1 MDTMQGLKRT
11 KYCGEFTVDDIGKQA
26 VACGWVQ
33 KVHDKGMLVFIDL
46 RDRTGILQLAFDDQT
61 DPELRAKAQ
70 TPRAEFV
77 LMAKG
82 TIRRRESVNKKIPT
96 GEIEL
101 YVEDL
106 RILGRSA
113 TPPFEITETTRV
125 NGTAAEIPVPRPAAR
140 RDAAHDAD
148 AA

>member
-1 MDTMQGLKRT
+1 MDKRT

-82 TIRRRESVNKKIPT
+82 TIRRRSPPAKLNFMSRTCGFSAGARPRR
-96 GEIEL
+96 
-101 YVEDL
+101 L
-106 RILGRSA
+106 RS
-113 TPPFEITETTRV
+113 
-125 NGTAAEIPVPRPAAR
+125 PRPPGSMR
-140 RDAAHDAD
+140 NCG
-148 AA
+148 

>member
-61 DPELRAKAQ
+61 DPELRATAQ
-70 TPRAEFV
+70 T
-77 LMAKG
+77 
-82 TIRRRESVNKKIPT
+82 RRGELDLSAT
-96 GEIEL
+96 EIEL
-101 YVEDL
+101 YV
-106 RILGRSA
+106 
-113 TPPFEITETTRV
+113 
-125 NGTAAEIPVPRPAAR
+125 
-140 RDAAHDAD
+140 
-148 AA
+148 